1 MSAGRFLFGRIVQA
15 AGFSM
20 GFVWVLF
27 FPRSYIAMFA
37 ILSLGGLLIGLG
49 SWLTK
54 PSRNWSIKRPGQ
66 RDVD

>member
-20 GFVWVLF
+20 GFVWVLL
-27 FPRSYIAMFA
+27 FPHSYLAMF
-37 ILSLGGLLIGLG
+37 LFLLLGGFLIGVG